1 MIAARATGRATGEAR
16 MSDRS
21 ATSEGART
29 RWLSVAPG
37 LPTTDMAR
45 TIEVYARMGFAARTY
60 EGGEFAILT
69 REGVELHFSLSPDH
83 DPKRTAAW
91 IYVRVDDVDALY
103 RELEAAGVAVRRAPY
118 DTDHRMRETPFI
130 DPDNN
135 QIIFGSPM
143 R

>member
-1 MIAARATGRATGEAR
+1 
-16 MSDRS
+16 
-21 ATSEGART
+21 
-29 RWLSVAPG
+29 
-37 LPTTDMAR
+37 MAR

-69 REGVELHFSLSPDH
+69 RDGVELHFSLSADH

-91 IYVRVDDVDALY
+91 IYVRVDDVDTLY
-103 RELEAAGVAVRRAPY
+103 RELKAAGVAVRREPY
-118 DTDHRMRETPFI
+118 DTDHRMRETPYI
-130 DPDNN
+130 DSDNN